1 MNPTEMMMIDW
12 LNLDKLDVPYDL
24 LVSSSMGCGGHGNKK
39 EDDTMIRKYKK
50 QVDGIE
56 VNKENIP
63 SISEKLVNAGTCAF
77 EWNVKG
83 GELYISEYYDWDFKY
98 EFGQDIRITEE
109 GVSIPTHKE
118 YEIYI
123 LGKYNERMKAF
134 DKLYEAANVKE
145 CSYIVNKPYDW
156 ELRLKLKDNPRSNR
170 YNVPN
175 TILVFDDEGYFVEAI
190 NYRDSL
196 AFVEIENKGYVRVE

>member
-1 MNPTEMMMIDW
+1 MD
-12 LNLDKLDVPYDL
+12 
-24 LVSSSMGCGGHGNKK
+24 
-39 EDDTMIRKYKK
+39 RYKK
-50 QVDGIE
+50 SGEIE

-63 SISEKLVNAGTCAF
+63 LISEKLVNAGTCAF
-77 EWNVKG
+77 EWNVEG

-109 GVSIPTHKE
+109 GVSIFPHKE
-118 YEIYI
+118 YEIYV

-134 DKLYEAANVKE
+134 DKLCEAANVKE